1 MGTFPPA
8 TVPWT
13 FVTGTPNEFGRA
25 ARRHW
30 WLDPDCIF
38 LNHGSFGATPRDVLA
53 AQSEW
58 QLRLERRPVQ
68 FLVKTLPGELRAAAA
83 ELAASLG
90 ANGADL
96 VFVENA
102 TAGVNTVLR
111 SLAWN
116 AGDEIVFTSHG
127 YGAVN
132 KAIRFTAERC
142 GARPVEA
149 MVPFPIESEQQ
160 VITAVES
167 ALSSRTR
174 LAVLDHVTSCSAL
187 VLPVAR
193 LVELCHARGVP
204 VLIDGA
210 HAPGMLPLD
219 IEALGAD
226 YYTGNCHK
234 WLCAPK
240 GCAFLWAAPERQADL
255 HPLVISWGWPEGFQA
270 EFGWTGTRDPSPWLA
285 VSAALAFLRRIPWAH
300 RWDHNNRLAAW
311 ASRLLEEAWGAAPSA
326 PARMRASM
334 ATVAVPGHWPASKAT
349 ADRLHDDLLQR
360 FAIEVPV
367 MDFAG
372 RLWIR
377 VCAQVYNEPWEY
389 ERLAEA
395 VCHILRTGPGHGG

>member
-1 MGTFPPA
+1 MGEHSSVV
-8 TVPWT
+8 VPWA
-13 FVTGTPNEFGRA
+13 FVTTTPNEFGRA

-38 LNHGSFGATPRDVLA
+38 LNHGSFGATPREVLA
-53 AQSEW
+53 AQDEW
-58 QLRLERRPVQ
+58 RLRMERQPLQ
-68 FLVKTLPGELRAAAA
+68 FLAKTLPGALRAAAD
-83 ELAASLG
+83 ELAASIG

-96 VFVENA
+96 VFLENA

-111 SLAWN
+111 SLAWR

-132 KAIRFTAERC
+132 KAIRFTAERH

-149 MVPFPIESEQQ
+149 VVPFPIESEQQ

-193 LVELCHARGVP
+193 LVELCRARGVP

-219 IEALGAD
+219 LEALGAD
-226 YYTGNCHK
+226 YYSGNCHK

-270 EFGWTGTRDPSPWLA
+270 EFAWTGTRDPSPWLA
-285 VSAALAFLRRIPWAH
+285 VTAALAFLRRVAWAH
-300 RWDHNNRLAAW
+300 RWDHNDSLAAW
-311 ASRLLEEAWGAAPSA
+311 AARLLEEAWGAAPSA
-326 PARMRASM
+326 PAGMRASM
-334 ATVAVPGHWPASKAT
+334 ATVAVPGNWPASKAM

-360 FAIEVPV
+360 FGIEVPV

-395 VCHILRTGPGHGG
+395 VCRILRNAPGPGD